1 MNVSEGFGF
10 YEWIDTFL
18 RHLQLERGYSYNT
31 VVSYG
36 TDLKIFAEFLEARQV
51 TSWRDVSREDVEVFL
66 QSLSS
71 DFSKRTQARRLSVLR
86 SFFKFLQRER
96 VLSHSPAKMV
106 KFPKLDRSLPKA
118 LSVDELRRLFVAQE
132 ESPSD
137 EATVEEKRLMKALHI
152 RDMAILECLYGTGV
166 RASELTGLRLADVHL
181 DSGYILV
188 RGKGSK
194 ERIVP
199 LGEYA
204 VEALRTY
211 IEEARPQLLRRMPP
225 DESSS
230 FVFLNHR
237 GENLSRQGLWKIIK
251 ELARRAGIRKNITP
265 HTLRHTFATHMLQR
279 GADLRSLQMLLGHS
293 SISSTQIYT
302 HLTLEHLKEI
312 HETYHPRP

>member
-1 MNVSEGFGF
+1 MKEDYGL
-10 YEWIDTFL
+10 YQWIDIFL
-18 RHLQLERGYSYNT
+18 RHLQLERGYSRNT

-36 TDLKIFAEFLEARQV
+36 TDLKIFAEFLESRHV
-51 TSWRDVSREDVEVFL
+51 ISWDRVSQEDVETFL
-66 QSLSS
+66 HSLSGH
-71 DFSKRTQARRLSVLR
+71 FSKRTQARRLSVLR
-86 SFFKFLQRER
+86 SFFKFLQREK
-96 VLSHSPAKMV
+96 VLTRSPAKMV
-106 KFPKLDRSLPKA
+106 RFPKLDRSLPKA
-118 LSVDELRRLFVAQE
+118 LSVEELRRLFSAYHDE
-132 ESPSD
+132 PSD
-137 EATVEEKRLMKALHI
+137 TENIEETRLIKALHI

-166 RASELTGLRLADVHL
+166 RASELTGLKLTDVHL

-204 VEALRTY
+204 IDALKTY
-211 IEEARPQLLRRMPP
+211 IEQARPYLLKRAPQGEMVP
-225 DESSS
+225 

-237 GENLSRQGLWKIIK
+237 GDTLSRQGLWKIIK
-251 ELARRAGIRKNITP
+251 ELARKAGIRKSITP

-279 GADLRSLQMLLGHS
+279 GADLRSLQLLLGHA

>member
-1 MNVSEGFGF
+1 MKEDYGL
-10 YEWIDTFL
+10 YQWIDTFL
-18 RHLQLERGYSYNT
+18 RHLQLERGYSRNT

-36 TDLKIFAEFLEARQV
+36 TDLKIFAEFLESRHV
-51 TSWRDVSREDVEVFL
+51 VSWDRVSQEDVETFL
-66 QSLSS
+66 HSLS
-71 DFSKRTQARRLSVLR
+71 DHFSKRTQARRLSVLR
-86 SFFKFLQRER
+86 SFFKFLQREK
-96 VLSHSPAKMV
+96 VLTRSPAKMV
-106 KFPKLDRSLPKA
+106 RFPKLDRSLPKA
-118 LSVDELRRLFVAQE
+118 LSVEELRRLFSAYHDE
-132 ESPSD
+132 PSD
-137 EATVEEKRLMKALHI
+137 TENIEEPRLIKALHI

-166 RASELTGLRLADVHL
+166 RASELTGLKLTDVHL

-204 VEALRTY
+204 IDALKTY
-211 IEEARPQLLRRMPP
+211 IEQARPYLLKRAPQGEMVP
-225 DESSS
+225 

-237 GENLSRQGLWKIIK
+237 GDTLSRQGLWKIIK
-251 ELARRAGIRKNITP
+251 ELARKAGIRKNITP

-279 GADLRSLQMLLGHS
+279 GADLRSLQLLLGHA